1 MTTNNTLQVYTSEFT
16 AEILLSLDISPFSAE
31 TLSTLSIESLAM
43 IREQEAYIH
52 AHPPVEFL
60 VECR

>member
-16 AEILLSLDISPFSAE
+16 PEILSSLDISPFSAE
-31 TLSTLSIESLAM
+31 SLSTLSDESLAM
-43 IREQEAYIH
+43 IREQEAYIY
-52 AHPPVEFL
+52 AHPPVRFL